1 MPIISYFF
9 GIIIKMY
16 FDDHQPP
23 HFHAE
28 YQGREGIFSINE
40 SEMIDGNLPTKAVS
54 IINEWARGRRG
65 ELLEDWNLAKNN
77 QPLKRIPGADN
88 D

>member
-16 FDDHQPP
+16 FDDHLPP

-28 YQGREGIFSINE
+28 YQGREGFFLIENGEFKE
-40 SEMIDGNLPTKAVS
+40 GNLPMKAIK
-54 IINEWARGRRG
+54 IINEWALTHND
-65 ELLEDWNLAKNN
+65 ELSINWELAQNH
-77 QPLKRIPGADN
+77 QSLKKIQGADN